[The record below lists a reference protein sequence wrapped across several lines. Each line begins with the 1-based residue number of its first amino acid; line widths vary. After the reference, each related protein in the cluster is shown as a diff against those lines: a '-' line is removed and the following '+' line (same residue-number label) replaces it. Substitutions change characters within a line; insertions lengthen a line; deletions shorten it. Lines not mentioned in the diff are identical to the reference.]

1 MSVGGG
7 IFQPEILRALREP
20 ILNNARGLP
29 ASVYTSQAFFELEQ
43 ERLFP
48 KTWMGIAF
56 DTDVPKRGDAVPL
69 TVQGL
74 PLILVRDND
83 DNIRVLQNV
92 CRHRATIVLDKPCE
106 GLANFK

>member
-1 MSVGGG
+1 MSNGGK
-7 IFQPEILRALREP
+7 IFQPEMLRALREP
-20 ILNNARGLP
+20 ILDKARGLP
-29 ASVYTSQAFFELEQ
+29 ASVYTSQIFFELEQ

-56 DTDVPKRGDAVPL
+56 DADVPNRGDAVPL

-92 CRHRATIVLDKPCE
+92 CRHRATIVLDKPC
-106 GLANFK
+106 